1 MKKPSFVAIVVLAAF
16 VLVISLP
23 AISLAHKPA
32 SPGLQSEVKHAVSGT
47 IGTAG
52 VELLAEEMELAENG
66 YQQPH
71 LYPAPQMFPGE
82 ERFIRNIR
90 QITFGGENAEA
101 YWSPDGKK
109 LSFQSKRE
117 GDYADRIYIMDVMT
131 GGVRKI
137 DTGTGVCT
145 CSFFLSD
152 NRRIV
157 FASTHADM
165 HQAPPPPDYSQGY
178 VWPIHPEYELYIADS
193 ETGEI
198 LERLTDSPGYD
209 AEIEGVDWAHGDRL
223 VFTSMRDGD
232 LDLYAMDIVTKKVT
246 RLTQELGY
254 DGGSFPGYDG
264 TKIVW
269 RRQPVKSEEE
279 KADYLKL
286 LSIGL
291 VRPGNLDLWIMNRDG
306 SGKQQLTFDG
316 GASFGPNLYPDNSYL
331 IYSSNRHNPRGRN
344 FDLFVVPSEGGAPE
358 QVTFFDDF
366 DGFPMFSP
374 DGKHLV
380 FASNRN
386 SLIVGET
393 NLFVAEWVYG
403 Q

>member
-1 MKKPSFVAIVVLAAF
+1 MKKPLTLIFALPPLAIAIAGIAFAHNPAGSDQVKSVREAVA
-16 VLVISLP
+16 S
-23 AISLAHKPA
+23 
-32 SPGLQSEVKHAVSGT
+32 Q

-52 VELLAEEMELAENG
+52 VELTADELQNASEG
-66 YQQPH
+66 RQQAH
-71 LYPAPQMFPGE
+71 LYPAPPLFPGE

-117 GDYADRIYIMDVMT
+117 GDYADRIYVMDVMT

-137 DTGTGVCT
+137 DTGAGVCT

-165 HQAPPPPDYSQGY
+165 HSPPPPPDYSQGY
-178 VWPIHPEYELYIADS
+178 VWPIHPEYDLYLADT

-209 AEIEGVDWAHGDRL
+209 AEIEGVDWNHGDRI
-223 VFTSMRDGD
+223 VFTSIRDGD
-232 LDLYAMDIVTKKVT
+232 LDIYAMDIATKEVT
-246 RLTQELGY
+246 RLTNEIGY
-254 DGGSFPGYDG
+254 DGGSFPSYDG
-264 TKIVW
+264 SLIVW
-269 RRQPVKSEEE
+269 RRQPVTSDEQ
-279 KADYLKL
+279 KADYLEL
-286 LSIGL
+286 LARGL
-291 VRPGNLDLWIMNRDG
+291 VRPGNLDIWVMNRDG
-306 SGKQQLTFDG
+306 SGKRQITFDD

-331 IYSSNRHNPRGRN
+331 IYSSNLHNPRGRN
-344 FDLFVVPSEGGAPE
+344 FDLFVIPTAGGEPE
-358 QVTFFDDF
+358 RVTFFDDF

-386 SLIVGET
+386 SLIPGET
-393 NLFVAEWVYG
+393 NLFVAEWIYER
-403 Q
+403 